1 MESQLKT
8 FRRWRFEPLSCFLET
23 TQATLIS
30 HTGLTLD
37 HSLWG
42 SEASIQWERT
52 LSITRYTQRR
62 QREGLGIAIAVTPM
76 TPELISSGITQS
88 ISIQFSVIRNQ
99 REEEREGEHKPKHL
113 PMIGEEMQDQNCWLC
128 MWVDLSHLPARIP
141 SKKEDDCVPAVLESG
156 VLSVADFDILLRLV
170 PVWF

>member
-1 MESQLKT
+1 
-8 FRRWRFEPLSCFLET
+8 
-23 TQATLIS
+23 
-30 HTGLTLD
+30 
-37 HSLWG
+37 
-42 SEASIQWERT
+42 
-52 LSITRYTQRR
+52 
-62 QREGLGIAIAVTPM
+62 M

-170 PVWF
+170 PV